1 MQNYIADA
9 EKYNEYLMGFEL
21 MFWFVLQNEYAH
33 KVFIPISMHILLGIL
48 QVTKRCSKYFIAL
61 YQKRPNIYTSY
72 KISKYFSI
80 ALLRSFI
87 YSNISQIIST
97 IVHILK
103 ALNLTDEKFLMTV
116 TRILSK
122 IKAEVSDSGF
132 KFEKTV

>member
-48 QVTKRCSKYFIAL
+48 QVTKRCSKYFIAF

-72 KISKYFSI
+72 KISNYFSI

-103 ALNLTDEKFLMTV
+103 ALNLTEEKILMTFHLLIAI
-116 TRILSK
+116 TFYNRYLYEMK
-122 IKAEVSDSGF
+122 LNLL
-132 KFEKTV
+132 